1 MSYPGLQQAAV
12 DQLFDILLGLID
24 ASLAAI
30 GGEFKGLTSIDLH
43 DSRNVN
49 DEVRFVVHL
58 YIDMI

>member
-1 MSYPGLQQAAV
+1 MPHPGLQQAAV
-12 DQLFDILLGLID
+12 DQLFDILGLID